1 MAGPARSGPDMS
13 GKEDFEPILEKMR
26 RDWNE
31 RAIQDAQH
39 YVYTRDVATDE
50 SDFEASGRVNYDQL
64 VRPFLP
70 VLLCGCSPKSC
81 RVVEIGCGLG
91 RITRPFAENFLEV
104 HGVDVSAEMIERARQ
119 RLRDCSN
126 VTLHLSSGM
135 DLSSLPDKHFDLAF
149 SYLVFQHIPSR
160 TVIQNYIREAARV
173 LKPGGALKAQL
184 NGYQSPGHRSSE
196 KDTWHGQAFSFPEA
210 TRMLAE
216 AGFYLLSATGEGT
229 QYFVL
234 TARKLADE
242 ARPLMSYILSGQGRA
257 AGQLLEGWHDPAASD
272 CLAVERKCRTVLSVP
287 PGPELRFFLYLYSP
301 QAEASPSISLQ
312 VSVNDVPLGS
322 ATIGRSGDYHF
333 EWPVPPKA
341 ISGSRAVVTMEFH
354 TADERVGASVR
365 CLGIYASR
373 ESVQA
378 LEAKQQ
384 QLTEQC
390 VWSYRLEGQLEQAH
404 RLQGALWLESEKELE
419 SKVAWAHSLEAELEK
434 TRRYLANLQGKFD
447 DRTAWALKMD
457 AELKATHAELHRI
470 SGSFWYQL
478 GKKLRLIPAP
488 HSKLGRQG

>member
-1 MAGPARSGPDMS
+1 MS
-13 GKEDFEPILEKMR
+13 EKEDFEPILGQMR

-31 RAIQDAQH
+31 RATQDAQQ

-50 SDFEASGRVNYDQL
+50 SDFEASGLVNYDQL

-70 VLLCGCSPKSC
+70 VLLHGRSPKNC

-91 RITRPFAENFLEV
+91 RIMRPFAENFLEA
-104 HGVDVSAEMIERARQ
+104 HGVDVSAEMIDRARQ
-119 RLRDCSN
+119 RLRDCPN

-135 DLSSLPDKHFDLAF
+135 DLSSLSDKHFDLAF

-173 LKPGGALKAQL
+173 LKPGGALKVQL
-184 NGYQSPGHRSSE
+184 SGYQSPGYRSGE

-229 QYFVL
+229 QYFFL
-234 TARKLADE
+234 TARKLANED
-242 ARPLMSYILSGQGRA
+242 RPLLSYILPGQGRA
-257 AGQLLEGWHDPAASD
+257 DGQLLEGWHDPAPGD
-272 CLAVERKCRTVLSVP
+272 CLAVEHKCRTLLSVP
-287 PGPELRFFLYLYSP
+287 PGPELRFFLYLNFS
-301 QAEASPSISLQ
+301 QAKALPVISLQ

-322 ATIGRSGDYHF
+322 ATIGRSGDHRF
-333 EWPVPPKA
+333 EWPVPPET

-354 TADERVGASVR
+354 TDDARVGVSVR
-365 CLGIYASR
+365 SLGFYAPR

-384 QLTEQC
+384 QLVEQC
-390 VWSYRLEGQLEQAH
+390 VWSHRLEAQLEEVH
-404 RLQGALWLESEKELE
+404 GLLEALRSESEKELE

-434 TRRYLANLQGKFD
+434 ARRNLAGLQSEFD

-457 AELKATHAELHRI
+457 AERKAAHADLKVAHTELSRI
-470 SGSFWYQL
+470 SGSFWHRL
-478 GKKLRLIPAP
+478 GKKLRLIPVP
-488 HSKLGRQG
+488 HSERGRQG